1 MIGFPYS
8 LRLSPYTLWIVILF
22 PIYPEICYSASL
34 HVQTGWI
41 MGSPQSIRTS
51 GLGPILP
58 MGASPCL
65 DVMYDRHPAKVHTCL
80 ASEFDPI
87 LLIDIMTAKYY

>member
-1 MIGFPYS
+1 
-8 LRLSPYTLWIVILF
+8 
-22 PIYPEICYSASL
+22 
-34 HVQTGWI
+34 

-65 DVMYDRHPAKVHTCL
+65 DVMYDQQFTKDFVYLINRL
-80 ASEFDPI
+80 DPI
-87 LLIDIMTAKYY
+87 FYIGIMTAKYY